1 MARPTKRFQQ
11 LLEEIDITPW
21 GPAEQALVAEA
32 VALAVEIGDEQLEY
46 QARMRQTASANM
58 NGATDVML
66 NSFAWCLARHDADP
80 QRFPADLDHGGA
92 DLMWQFKWM
101 ASALRSSPAFS
112 GEQIAAVLDDMET
125 HYRSAGLGLSGVLTA
140 RFEDAWDAGRLD
152 DAETLRVRL
161 EATPRDEHSHCDACG
176 RSQFAGFFAETD
188 RDADAIRLVEEMLEG
203 GFSCGEEPEHAL
215 SRVLLPYLRAG
226 RFDEAKSAHLRSY
239 RLAKDNPDNLRIVA
253 NNIVFAAI
261 TGNEARAL
269 SLVERH
275 IAWLA
280 HDGLNVDAH
289 FAALAAFAFALDRV
303 TAAGHGD
310 TPVRGAD
317 ADALAPFFGGR
328 TTTDPADAWTAAG
341 LAAAAWSTAERI
353 GADFD
358 HRDGTDG
365 HARTL
370 ARIRALAD
378 ERYDVPIRS
387 DAFVATPDATIPAD
401 ADAWF
406 DRAMDL
412 AQFGAE
418 HETLQALPHAL
429 AVEDPAKLAQLLSM
443 RLGILI
449 ALDRA
454 DEAAEMLPLRI
465 DALRAAGRNE
475 QADLE
480 QRLGLATFG
489 VNTPEAVAALEHEL
503 STATDLPA
511 WSRGDLAISR
521 ASLHMHAEEPDAAL
535 EMAEVAAR
543 AFAEAEDTRLVN
555 TTTLVAIA
563 AVLQKGDIEAAS
575 ALLDRLLAQDDLS
588 VGHRAQALQTR
599 ARVRGGREA
608 FVEGASDADEAC
620 RLLAGLGA
628 TKSLAS
634 AHLLAGALWEDAGDP
649 EKAVTRYR
657 VTSRLVDQSG
667 DDVTGTDFRLAR
679 AMLAAG
685 HAEEAAE
692 LFGHVLEREEQA
704 DVSAASRGMT
714 ASLLARALATAGEFG
729 QAVGAF
735 GYAAELFGADEEHA
749 DQAVALT
756 ERAKILARFDAHDD
770 AIETLEAASEIARR
784 APEAVGALVDVLHN
798 LGQAYGARQD
808 ERAFALFDE
817 VAALAQQH
825 EAGWLLA
832 DVTDSRGRAFAE
844 FGRIDEAVAAALT
857 AADGFAALGDAG
869 SAGGSELFAARLL
882 AGDDR
887 ATDAVPVYR
896 SAIEHAEAHPP
907 LRQVSALELGDV
919 LEALG
924 RQVEAAEVR
933 SLLDS

>member
-1 MARPTKRFQQ
+1 MARPQKRFAQ
-11 LLEEIDITPW
+11 LIEEIDRTPW
-21 GPAEQALVAEA
+21 GPAEQALVADA
-32 VALAVEIGDEQLEY
+32 VSLAVELGDERLEY
-46 QARMRQTASANM
+46 EARMRQTASANM

-80 QRFPADLDHGGA
+80 QRFPADLDYGGA

-101 ASALRSSPAFS
+101 ASSLRSSPAFS
-112 GEQIAAVLDDMET
+112 VEQIAAVLDDMEA
-125 HYRSAGLGLSGVLTA
+125 HYRTAGLGQSGVLTA
-140 RFEDAWDAGRLD
+140 RFEDAWDAGRFD
-152 DAETLRVRL
+152 DAEALRVQL

-176 RSQFAGFFAETD
+176 RSQFAGFFTETD

-215 SRVLLPYLRAG
+215 SRVLVPYLRAG
-226 RFDEAKSAHLRSY
+226 RFEEAKSAHLRSY

-253 NNIVFAAI
+253 NNIVFAAL

-269 SLVERH
+269 ALVERH
-275 IAWLA
+275 IPWLG

-303 TAAGHGD
+303 TATGHGD

-317 ADALAPFFGGR
+317 SPALAVFFGDHEG
-328 TTTDPADAWTAAG
+328 PWGAAE
-341 LAAAAWSTAERI
+341 LAATAWAAAERI
-353 GADFD
+353 GAEFD

-365 HARTL
+365 HARSL
-370 ARIRALAD
+370 ARTRALA
-378 ERYDVPIRS
+378 EESYDVPIRS
-387 DAFVATPDATIPAD
+387 DAFVTAPDAATPAT

-406 DRAMDL
+406 DRVMDL
-412 AQFGAE
+412 AQYGAE

-429 AVEDPAKLAQLLSM
+429 AVDDPSKLAQLMSM

-454 DEAAEMLPLRI
+454 DEAAELLPTRI
-465 DALRAAGRNE
+465 DALRAAGLDA

-489 VNTPEAVAALEHEL
+489 LNTPDAAAALEDEL
-503 STATDLPA
+503 ENAASLPA

-521 ASLHMHAEEPDAAL
+521 ASLHMQAEEPGAAL
-535 EMAEVAAR
+535 DMAEIAAR
-543 AFAEAEDTRLVN
+543 AFAEAEDVRLSN

-563 AVLQKGDIEAAS
+563 AVLHKSDIEAAS
-575 ALLDRLLAQDDLS
+575 ALLDRLLDQDDLS
-588 VGHRAQALQTR
+588 IGHRAQALQTR
-599 ARVRGGREA
+599 ARVRGGTEA
-608 FVEGASDADEAC
+608 FAAGAADADEAS

-628 TKSLAS
+628 TKALAA

-657 VTSRLVDQSG
+657 VTSRLVAQEGGDQAG
-667 DDVTGTDFRLAR
+667 ADFRLAR

-685 HAEEAAE
+685 DAAVAAE
-692 LFGHVLEREEQA
+692 LFGEVLEREEQA
-704 DVSAASRGMT
+704 EVHAASRAMT
-714 ASLLARALATAGEFG
+714 ASLLARALGSAGEFG

-735 GYAAELFGADEEHA
+735 GYAAELFGEAEEHA
-749 DQAVALT
+749 DQAIALT
-756 ERAKILARFDAHDD
+756 ERAKILARFDEQDD
-770 AIETLEAASEIARR
+770 AIESLEAASEIVRK
-784 APEAVGALVDVLHN
+784 APDAVGARADVLHN
-798 LGQAYGARQD
+798 LGQAYGARHD

-817 VAALAQQH
+817 VAALAQEH
-825 EAGWLLA
+825 EAAWLLA
-832 DVTDSRGRAFAE
+832 DVTDSRGRALAE
-844 FGRIDEAVAAALT
+844 FGRTDEAVAAALT
-857 AADGFAALGDAG
+857 AADGFAAIGDDG

-882 AGDDR
+882 AGNDR
-887 ATDAVPVYR
+887 PADAVPIYR
-896 SAIEHAEAHPP
+896 SALDHSDAHPP
-907 LRQVSALELGDV
+907 LRQVTALELGTV

-924 RQVEAAEVR
+924 RHVEATEVR
-933 SLLDS
+933 ALLDS

>member
-1 MARPTKRFQQ
+1 MARPHPRFTQ
-11 LLEEIDITPW
+11 LIEEIDRTPW

-32 VALAVEIGDEQLEY
+32 VALAVELGDDRLEY
-46 QARMRQTASANM
+46 EARMRQTASANM

-80 QRFPADLDHGGA
+80 QRFPADLDYGGA

-101 ASALRSSPAFS
+101 ASSLRSSPGFS
-112 GEQIAAVLDDMET
+112 VDQITAVLDDMET
-125 HYRSAGLGLSGVLTA
+125 HYRAAGLGLSGVLTA
-140 RFEDAWDAGRLD
+140 RFEDAWDAGRID
-152 DAETLRVRL
+152 DAEALRVQL

-215 SRVLLPYLRAG
+215 SRVLMPYLRAG

-253 NNIVFAAI
+253 NNIVFAAL

-269 SLVERH
+269 AQVERH
-275 IAWLA
+275 ISWLS

-303 TAAGHGD
+303 TAAGHAD

-317 ADALAPFFGGR
+317 SPALIPFFGEHDG
-328 TTTDPADAWTAAG
+328 PWGAAD
-341 LAAAAWSTAERI
+341 LAATAWAAAERI
-353 GADFD
+353 GAEFD
-358 HRDGTDG
+358 RRDGTEG
-365 HARTL
+365 HARSL
-370 ARIRALAD
+370 ARMRALA
-378 ERYDVPIRS
+378 EEQYDVPIRS
-387 DAFVATPDATIPAD
+387 DAFVAAPDTAGPAD
-401 ADAWF
+401 PDAWF
-406 DRAMDL
+406 DRVMDL

-429 AVEDPAKLAQLLSM
+429 AVEDPSKIAQLMSL

-454 DEAAEMLPLRI
+454 DEAAELLPARI
-465 DALRAAGRNE
+465 DALRAAGLDA

-489 VNTPEAVAALEHEL
+489 LNTADAAAALEDEL
-503 STATDLPA
+503 ATAATLPA

-521 ASLHMHAEEPDAAL
+521 ASLHLHAEEPDAAL
-535 EMAEVAAR
+535 DMAEVAAR
-543 AFAEAEDTRLVN
+543 AFAEADDARLTN

-563 AVLQKGDIEAAS
+563 AVLHKGDIEAAS
-575 ALLDRLLAQDDLS
+575 ALLDRFLAQDDLS
-588 VGHRAQALQTR
+588 TGHRAQALQTR
-599 ARVRGGREA
+599 ARVRGGSEA
-608 FVEGASDADEAC
+608 YVEGATDADEAS

-628 TKSLAS
+628 TTALAG
-634 AHLLAGALWEDAGDP
+634 AHLLAGALWEDAGDA

-657 VTSRLVDQSG
+657 VTSRLVAQEGGDQAG
-667 DDVTGTDFRLAR
+667 ADFRLAR

-685 HAEEAAE
+685 DAEVAAE
-692 LFGHVLEREEQA
+692 LFGQVLEREEKA
-704 DVSAASRGMT
+704 EVHASSRAMT

-729 QAVGAF
+729 QAVGAY
-735 GYAAELFGADEEHA
+735 GYAADLFGEADEHA

-756 ERAKILARFDAHDD
+756 ERAKILARFDEQDE
-770 AIETLEAASEIARR
+770 AIESLESASGIVRK
-784 APEAVGALVDVLHN
+784 APDAVGALVDVLHN
-798 LGQAYGARQD
+798 LGQAYGARHD
-808 ERAFALFDE
+808 DRAFALFDE
-817 VAALAQQH
+817 VAALAQEH

-832 DVTDSRGRAFAE
+832 DVTDSRARALAE
-844 FGRIDEAVAAALT
+844 FGRTDEAVAAALT
-857 AADGFAALGDAG
+857 AADGFAAIGDAG

-882 AGDDR
+882 AGDER
-887 ATDAVPVYR
+887 ASDAVPIYR
-896 SAIEHAEAHPP
+896 SALEHATEHPP
-907 LRQVSALELGDV
+907 LREVSALELGTV

-924 RQVEAAEVR
+924 RHGEAAEVR
-933 SLLDS
+933 ALLDS

>member
-1 MARPTKRFQQ
+1 MARPQKSFTQ
-11 LLEEIDITPW
+11 LIEEIDRTPW
-21 GPAEQALVAEA
+21 GPVEQALVAEA
-32 VALAVEIGDEQLEY
+32 VSLAVELGDERLEY
-46 QARMRQTASANM
+46 EARMRQTASANM

-66 NSFAWCLARHDADP
+66 NSFAWCLAKHDADP
-80 QRFPADLDHGGA
+80 QRFPADLDYGGA

-101 ASALRSSPAFS
+101 ASSLRSSPAFS
-112 GEQIAAVLDDMET
+112 VDQIAAVLDDMEA
-125 HYRSAGLGLSGVLTA
+125 HYRAAGLGLSGVLTA
-140 RFEDAWDAGRLD
+140 RFEDAWDAGRID
-152 DAETLRVRL
+152 DAESLRVRL

-188 RDADAIRLVEEMLEG
+188 RDADAIRLVEEMIDG

-215 SRVLLPYLRAG
+215 SRVLVPYLRAG
-226 RFDEAKSAHLRSY
+226 RLDDAKSAHLRSY

-253 NNIVFAAI
+253 NNIVFAAL

-269 SLVERH
+269 AQVERH

-303 TAAGHGD
+303 ADAGHGD

-317 ADALAPFFGGR
+317 TPALRAFFGEHDGPWR
-328 TTTDPADAWTAAG
+328 ASE
-341 LAAAAWSTAERI
+341 LAAVAWETAERI

-358 HRDGTDG
+358 RRDGTDG

-370 ARIRALAD
+370 ARTRALAA
-378 ERYDVPIRS
+378 EHYDVPIRS
-387 DAFVATPDATIPAD
+387 DAFLAAPDAATPAD

-406 DRAMDL
+406 ERVMDL

-443 RLGILI
+443 RLSILI

-454 DEAAEMLPLRI
+454 EEAAELLPARI
-465 DALRAAGRNE
+465 DALRAAGLDV

-489 VNTPEAVAALEHEL
+489 LQTPEAAAALEDEL
-503 STATDLPA
+503 ADADALPA

-535 EMAEVAAR
+535 DMAEIAAR
-543 AFAEAEDTRLVN
+543 AFAEAEDARLTN

-575 ALLDRLLAQDDLS
+575 ALLDRLLDQDDLS

-599 ARVRGGREA
+599 ARVRGGSEA
-608 FVEGASDADEAC
+608 FVEGASDADEAS

-628 TKSLAS
+628 TTALAG

-649 EKAVTRYR
+649 EKAVLRYR
-657 VTSRLVDQSG
+657 VTSRLVAQEGG
-667 DDVTGTDFRLAR
+667 DRAGADFRLAR

-685 HAEEAAE
+685 DAEVAAE
-692 LFGHVLEREEQA
+692 LFGQVLEREEQA
-704 DVSAASRGMT
+704 DVPPASRAMT
-714 ASLLARALATAGEFG
+714 ASLLARSLGAAGEFG

-735 GYAAELFGADEEHA
+735 GYAADLFGEAEEHA

-756 ERAKILARFDAHDD
+756 ERAKILARFDESDE
-770 AIETLEAASEIARR
+770 AIESLEAASAIVRR
-784 APEAVGALVDVLHN
+784 APDAVGALADVLHN

-808 ERAFALFDE
+808 PRAFALFDE
-817 VAALAQQH
+817 VAALAQEH
-825 EAGWLLA
+825 DAGWLLA
-832 DVTDSRGRAFAE
+832 DVTDSRGRVLAQ
-844 FGRIDEAVAAALT
+844 FGRVDEAVAAALT
-857 AADGFAALGDAG
+857 AADAFATIGDAG

-882 AGDDR
+882 AGNDR
-887 ATDAVPVYR
+887 VADSVTIYR
-896 SAIEHAEAHPP
+896 SALDHAAEVPP
-907 LRQVSALELGDV
+907 LRQVSALELGNA
-919 LEALG
+919 LESLG
-924 RQVEAAEVR
+924 RHVEAAEVR
-933 SLLDS
+933 ALLDS

>member
-1 MARPTKRFQQ
+1 MARPHPRFTQ
-11 LLEEIDITPW
+11 LIEEIDRTPW

-32 VALAVEIGDEQLEY
+32 VALAVELGDDRLEY
-46 QARMRQTASANM
+46 EARMRQTASANM

-80 QRFPADLDHGGA
+80 QRFPADLDYGGA

-101 ASALRSSPAFS
+101 ASSLRSSPAFS
-112 GEQIAAVLDDMET
+112 VDQITAVLDDMET
-125 HYRSAGLGLSGVLTA
+125 HYRAAGLGLSGVLTA
-140 RFEDAWDAGRLD
+140 RFEDSWDAGRID
-152 DAETLRVRL
+152 DAEALRVQL

-215 SRVLLPYLRAG
+215 SRVLVPYLRAG

-253 NNIVFAAI
+253 NNIVFAAL

-269 SLVERH
+269 AQVERH
-275 IAWLA
+275 ISWLS

-303 TAAGHGD
+303 TAAGHAD

-317 ADALAPFFGGR
+317 SPALTPFFGEHDG
-328 TTTDPADAWTAAG
+328 PWGAAD
-341 LAAAAWSTAERI
+341 LAATAWAAAERI
-353 GADFD
+353 GAEFD
-358 HRDGTDG
+358 RRDGTEG
-365 HARTL
+365 HARSL
-370 ARIRALAD
+370 ARMRALAE

-387 DAFVATPDATIPAD
+387 DAFVAAPDTAGPAD
-401 ADAWF
+401 PDAWF
-406 DRAMDL
+406 DRVMDL

-429 AVEDPAKLAQLLSM
+429 AVEDPSKIAQLMSL

-454 DEAAEMLPLRI
+454 DEAAELLPARI
-465 DALRAAGRNE
+465 DALRAAGLDA

-489 VNTPEAVAALEHEL
+489 LNTADAAAALEDEL
-503 STATDLPA
+503 ATAATLPA

-521 ASLHMHAEEPDAAL
+521 ASLHLHAEEPDAAL
-535 EMAEVAAR
+535 DMAEVAAR
-543 AFAEAEDTRLVN
+543 AFAEADDARLTN

-563 AVLQKGDIEAAS
+563 AVLHKGDIEAAS
-575 ALLDRLLAQDDLS
+575 ALLDRFLAQDDLS
-588 VGHRAQALQTR
+588 TGHRAQALQTR
-599 ARVRGGREA
+599 ARVRGGSEA
-608 FVEGASDADEAC
+608 YVEGATDADEAS

-628 TKSLAS
+628 TTALAG
-634 AHLLAGALWEDAGDP
+634 AHLLAGALWEDAGDA

-657 VTSRLVDQSG
+657 VTSRLVAQEGGDQAG
-667 DDVTGTDFRLAR
+667 ADFRLAR

-685 HAEEAAE
+685 DAEVAAE
-692 LFGHVLEREEQA
+692 LFGQVLEREEKA
-704 DVSAASRGMT
+704 EVHASSRAMT

-729 QAVGAF
+729 QAVGAY
-735 GYAAELFGADEEHA
+735 GYAADLFGEADEHA

-756 ERAKILARFDAHDD
+756 ERAKILARFDEQDE
-770 AIETLEAASEIARR
+770 AIESLESASGIVRK
-784 APEAVGALVDVLHN
+784 APDAVGALVDVLHN
-798 LGQAYGARQD
+798 LGQAYGARHD
-808 ERAFALFDE
+808 DRAFALFDE
-817 VAALAQQH
+817 VAALAHEH

-832 DVTDSRGRAFAE
+832 DVTDSRARALAE
-844 FGRIDEAVAAALT
+844 FGRTDEAVAAALT
-857 AADGFAALGDAG
+857 AADGFAAIGDAG

-882 AGDDR
+882 AGDER
-887 ATDAVPVYR
+887 ASDAVPIYR
-896 SAIEHAEAHPP
+896 SALEHATEHPP
-907 LRQVSALELGDV
+907 LREVSALELGTV

-924 RQVEAAEVR
+924 RHGEAAEVR
-933 SLLDS
+933 ALLDS

>member
-1 MARPTKRFQQ
+1 MARPQKSFTQ
-11 LLEEIDITPW
+11 LIEEIDRTPW
-21 GPAEQALVAEA
+21 GPVEQALVAEA
-32 VALAVEIGDEQLEY
+32 VSLAVELGDERLEY
-46 QARMRQTASANM
+46 EARMRQTASANM

-66 NSFAWCLARHDADP
+66 NSFAWCLAKHDADP
-80 QRFPADLDHGGA
+80 QRFPADLDYGGA

-101 ASALRSSPAFS
+101 ASSLRSSPAFS
-112 GEQIAAVLDDMET
+112 VDQIAAVLDDMEA
-125 HYRSAGLGLSGVLTA
+125 HYRAAGLGLSGVLTA
-140 RFEDAWDAGRLD
+140 RFEDAWDAGRID
-152 DAETLRVRL
+152 DAESLRVRL

-176 RSQFAGFFAETD
+176 RSQFDGFFDETD
-188 RDADAIRLVEEMLEG
+188 RDADAIRLVEEMIDG

-215 SRVLLPYLRAG
+215 SRVLVPYLRAG
-226 RFDEAKSAHLRSY
+226 RLDDAKSAHLRSY

-253 NNIVFAAI
+253 NNIVFAAL

-269 SLVERH
+269 AQVERH

-303 TAAGHGD
+303 ADAGHGD

-317 ADALAPFFGGR
+317 TPALRAFFGEHDGPWR
-328 TTTDPADAWTAAG
+328 ASE
-341 LAAAAWSTAERI
+341 LAAVAWETAERI

-358 HRDGTDG
+358 RRDGTDG

-370 ARIRALAD
+370 ARTRALAA
-378 ERYDVPIRS
+378 EHYDVPIRS
-387 DAFVATPDATIPAD
+387 DAFLAAPDAATPAD

-406 DRAMDL
+406 ERVMDL

-443 RLGILI
+443 RLSILI

-454 DEAAEMLPLRI
+454 EEAAELLPARI
-465 DALRAAGRNE
+465 DALRAAGLDV

-489 VNTPEAVAALEHEL
+489 LQTPEAAAALEDEL
-503 STATDLPA
+503 ADADALPA

-535 EMAEVAAR
+535 DMAEIAAR
-543 AFAEAEDTRLVN
+543 AFAEAEDARLTN

-575 ALLDRLLAQDDLS
+575 ALLDRLLDQDDLS

-599 ARVRGGREA
+599 ARVRGGSEA
-608 FVEGASDADEAC
+608 FVEGASDADEAS

-628 TKSLAS
+628 TTALAG

-649 EKAVTRYR
+649 EKAVLRYR
-657 VTSRLVDQSG
+657 VTSRLVAQEGG
-667 DDVTGTDFRLAR
+667 DRAGADFRLAR

-685 HAEEAAE
+685 DAEVAAE
-692 LFGHVLEREEQA
+692 LFGQVLEREEQA
-704 DVSAASRGMT
+704 DVPPASRAMT
-714 ASLLARALATAGEFG
+714 ASLLARSLGAAGEFG

-735 GYAAELFGADEEHA
+735 GYAADLFGEAEEHA

-756 ERAKILARFDAHDD
+756 ERAKILARFDESDE
-770 AIETLEAASEIARR
+770 AIESLEAASAIVRR
-784 APEAVGALVDVLHN
+784 APDAVGALADVLHN

-808 ERAFALFDE
+808 PRAFALFDE
-817 VAALAQQH
+817 VAALAQEH
-825 EAGWLLA
+825 DAGWLLA
-832 DVTDSRGRAFAE
+832 DVTDSRGRVLAQ
-844 FGRIDEAVAAALT
+844 FGRVDEAVAAALT
-857 AADGFAALGDAG
+857 AADAFATIGDAG

-882 AGDDR
+882 AGNDR
-887 ATDAVPVYR
+887 VADSVTIYR
-896 SAIEHAEAHPP
+896 SALDHAAEVPP
-907 LRQVSALELGDV
+907 LRQVSALELGNA
-919 LEALG
+919 LESLG
-924 RQVEAAEVR
+924 RHVEAAEVR
-933 SLLDS
+933 ALLDS

>member
-1 MARPTKRFQQ
+1 MARPKKRFQQ
-11 LLEEIDITPW
+11 LIEEIDRTPW
-21 GPAEQALVAEA
+21 GPAEQALVSEA

-46 QARMRQTASANM
+46 EARMRQTASANM

-80 QRFPADLDHGGA
+80 QRFPADLDYGGA

-112 GEQIAAVLDDMET
+112 VEQIAAVLDDMET
-125 HYRSAGLGLSGVLTA
+125 HYRTAGLGLSGVLTA
-140 RFEDAWDAGRLD
+140 RFEDAWDAGRFE
-152 DAETLRVRL
+152 DAEALRVRL

-253 NNIVFAAI
+253 NNIVFAAV

-269 SLVERH
+269 ALVERH
-275 IAWLA
+275 LAWLA

-303 TAAGHGD
+303 ADAGHGD
-310 TPVRGAD
+310 TPVRGAESP
-317 ADALAPFFGGR
+317 ALAPFFGEHDGS
-328 TTTDPADAWTAAG
+328 WTASD
-341 LAAAAWSTAERI
+341 LAAAAWATAERI

-358 HRDGTDG
+358 DRDGTEG
-365 HARTL
+365 HARSL
-370 ARIRALAD
+370 ARIRALAG
-378 ERYDVPIRS
+378 EHYEVPIRS
-387 DAFVATPDATIPAD
+387 DAFLATADSATPAD

-429 AVEDPAKLAQLLSM
+429 AVEDPAKRAQLMSM

-454 DEAAEMLPLRI
+454 EEAAELLPARI
-465 DALRAAGRNE
+465 DALRAAGKHE

-489 VNTPEAVAALEHEL
+489 LNTPEAAAALEHEL
-503 STATDLPA
+503 QSSDALPA

-521 ASLHMHAEEPDAAL
+521 ASLHMHADEPDAAL
-535 EMAEVAAR
+535 DLAERAAR
-543 AFAEAEDTRLVN
+543 AFAEAEDSRLAN

-588 VGHRAQALQTR
+588 IGHRAQALQTR
-599 ARVRGGREA
+599 ARVRGGAEA
-608 FVEGASDADEAC
+608 FTEGAADADEAC

-628 TKSLAS
+628 TKALAS

-649 EKAVTRYR
+649 EKAVMRYR
-657 VTSRLVDQSG
+657 VTSRLVAQEG
-667 DDVTGTDFRLAR
+667 ADVTGADFRLAR

-685 HAEEAAE
+685 DAEEAAE
-692 LFGHVLEREEQA
+692 LFGHVLEREEQSE
-704 DVSAASRGMT
+704 VSAASRGMT
-714 ASLLARALATAGEFG
+714 ASLLARALASSGEFG

-735 GYAAELFGADEEHA
+735 GYAAELFGEAEEHA
-749 DQAVALT
+749 DHAVALT
-756 ERAKILARFDAHDD
+756 ERAKILARFDEHDD
-770 AIETLEAASEIARR
+770 AIESLEAASEIARKV
-784 APEAVGALVDVLHN
+784 PDAVGALVDVLHN

-808 ERAFALFDE
+808 ERAFSLFDE
-817 VAALAQQH
+817 VSALAQEH

-832 DVTDSRGRAFAE
+832 DVTDSRARAFAE
-844 FGRIDEAVAAALT
+844 FGRRDEAVAAALT

-882 AGDDR
+882 AGGDR
-887 ATDAVPVYR
+887 GADAVPIYR

-924 RQVEAAEVR
+924 RHVEAAEVR
-933 SLLDS
+933 ALLES